1 MVKAV
6 RKIANVI
13 EKAAWPRG
21 LNRALVA
28 STRRLTTGGLNKA
41 ALKKSTRGQ
50 VVSRLTAAAFHT
62 LGKNGGWEEAT
73 VYIVGDWDPGATFGT
88 QWFGMYQ
95 WAGWTAS
102 TWSNEDWDIWLAEKK
117 MEALDALTRV
127 AI

>member
-1 MVKAV
+1 M
-6 RKIANVI
+6 
-13 EKAAWPRG
+13 
-21 LNRALVA
+21 
-28 STRRLTTGGLNKA
+28 
-41 ALKKSTRGQ
+41 
-50 VVSRLTAAAFHT
+50 SRLTAAAFHT

-102 TWSNEDWDIWLAEKK
+102 TWSNEDWDIWLAESTWSNEEK
-117 MEALDALTRV
+117 EALDALTRE